1 MVHNRV
7 VLEVNTIK
15 QMNKLK
21 TIIII
26 AFIFVSKISLCQFI
40 VLNDK
45 TTEKEFIENWVKTVT
60 IIKKGFP
67 MKIDNNTIL
76 DSVSF
81 IKSKKIMN
89 YYYTMNNMDLSI
101 QNKSAF
107 NEVGTKK
114 IIDEN
119 LKNKN
124 TSPYMKKFNVQFF
137 YYYYDKNG
145 IEISKLKGDF

>member
-1 MVHNRV
+1 VVHNRV

-81 IKSKKIMN
+81 IKSKKI
-89 YYYTMNNMDLSI
+89 
-101 QNKSAF
+101 
-107 NEVGTKK
+107 
-114 IIDEN
+114 IDEN

-124 TSPYMKKFNVQFF
+124 TSPYMKKFNVQFY